1 MLHGGGKAKKID
13 YWATES
19 KMVKK
24 KNNIL
29 LKVIL
34 VYCVGGGDCD
44 CCLL

>member
-1 MLHGGGKAKKID
+1 MLHGGGKAKKFD
-13 YWATES
+13 YWATVS
-19 KMVKK
+19 KMVK

-34 VYCVGGGDCD
+34 FYCIGGGDCD